1 MDLKTEPMT
10 RKEKIQTIRGIS
22 TGKIMEPLTVQYIEA
37 ENGNDLL
44 IVGTFTPEQKKL
56 IESGTVE
63 TKQDLSKLSDEML
76 HRLID
81 GHQPEVNFAQ

>member
-1 MDLKTEPMT
+1 MK
-10 RKEKIQTIRGIS
+10 RRVKIQTIRDLS

-63 TKQDLSKLSDEML
+63 TRQDLSKLSDEML

-81 GHQPEVNFAQ
+81 GHQPEVYFAQ